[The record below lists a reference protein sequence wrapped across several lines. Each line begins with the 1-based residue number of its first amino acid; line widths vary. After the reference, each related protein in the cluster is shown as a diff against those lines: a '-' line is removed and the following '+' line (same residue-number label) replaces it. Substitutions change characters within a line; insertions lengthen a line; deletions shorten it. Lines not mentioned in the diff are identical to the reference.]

1 MEKSETIGELA
12 KALIKVQAELQPA
25 VKGQVNPYF
34 KSSYAN
40 LLEIWEVCRK
50 PLTDNGLSVTQIAE
64 SEEGKA
70 ILETVLMHE
79 SGEWIKGRLPL
90 MPIKQDPQGQG
101 SAITYARRYSLAAI
115 VGVSTEDDDAEAAT
129 SHKVNP
135 AATAVKEV
143 PDLEPQPL
151 AEKIDKDIVEAIRGD
166 ENKPVVYANKTQL
179 EQLTALHKQYPGEIE
194 KLKVKHGFQ
203 EKKLTKE
210 EAGKLIAEL
219 IVVKEAKND

>member
-12 KALIKVQAELQPA
+12 KALVKVQAELQPA
-25 VKGQVNPYF
+25 VKGQVNPFF

-129 SHKVNP
+129 SHKQEATVKVVG
-135 AATAVKEV
+135 AAPGDATEKQKE
-143 PDLEPQPL
+143 DLKKFDAKRI
-151 AEKIDKDIVEAIRGD
+151 AEIMKERGF
-166 ENKPVVYANKTQL
+166 P
-179 EQLTALHKQYPGEIE
+179 
-194 KLKVKHGFQ
+194 
-203 EKKLTKE
+203 KKLTKLN
-210 EAGKLIAEL
+210 ADILIDQL
-219 IVVKEAKND
+219 VVEQETKGLPEVVDD